1 MLPWT
6 ALSQAVNNSNDY
18 VDTWIVRILG
28 QVFLT
33 EQKRGQTFCD
43 TSLLCRW
50 NSASWA
56 TVYTPKNYSN
66 NTNFYISW
74 GEKEFRH
81 LFFPTF
87 GCVISYKKLCEP
99 IVPEAAAEAF
109 WQGKPTKFLIR
120 CYTFTFFLF
129 GHDCKIVF
137 PRNNACWICS
147 LPGLE
152 IRSFNL
158 LIFDL
163 SIFPI
168 FKNDRR
174 ERIDLF
180 HDRIDLSITKKWS
193 IWSKTNDQIPN
204 PALYTTSTLFL
215 SFHNWLTY

>member
-1 MLPWT
+1 MTTWT
-6 ALSQAVNNSNDY
+6 REFCESY
-18 VDTWIVRILG
+18 VKFFLLNKKGVEKFVP
-28 QVFLT
+28 QVYFVGETKHL
-33 EQKRGQTFCD
+33 ELQFKLQ
-43 TSLLCRW
+43 
-50 NSASWA
+50 
-56 TVYTPKNYSN
+56 KNYSN
-66 NTNFYISW
+66 YKNFYISW
-74 GEKEFRH
+74 DEKEFRH

-99 IVPEAAAEAF
+99 IVPGAAAEAF

-120 CYTFTFFLF
+120 CYTLTFFLF

-204 PALYTTSTLFL
+204 PALYTSSTLFL
-215 SFHNWLTY
+215 SFHNWLSY